1 MTKTISRTR
10 RAWQTLVGWVSAMD
24 YSPHEYA
31 LDRVDAMER
40 ELLALKSEVS
50 SLRIERAARVTA
62 TQH

>member
-1 MTKTISRTR
+1 MTKPVPRFR
-10 RAWQTLVGWVSAMD
+10 RAWQALVGWVSAMD

-40 ELLALKSEVS
+40 ELLALRSEVS
-50 SLRIERAARVTA
+50 SLRRERAARVTA